1 MKRSLAFA
9 LISLTAA
16 FAPATAQTP
25 PDDDLPMS
33 RRVVTRDPSD
43 IVKCGD
49 TYWVFHTGKGIPS
62 LHSKDLL
69 KWEPGPAVF
78 SEPPAWITESVPG
91 NKGGYWAPSVRKVGD
106 KYFLYYSVSTMG
118 AMRSAIG
125 LATNPTL
132 DPASPGYKWTDH
144 GPVVESRDGGNFN
157 AIDPSVFQDDDGSL
171 WLVFGSQWSGIQLIQ
186 LDPETGK
193 RIARDSPQENLADA
207 EIIEGGFLT
216 KHDGYY
222 YLFLNWGTCCS
233 GVDSTYNIV
242 VGRSKKV
249 TGPYVDDK
257 GVGMLYGGGRPFI
270 PNKNGP
276 LIGPGHAGILEAD
289 GKTWFTCCFEG
300 NTRMEGKA
308 TLALMPLHWTEDGWP
323 VAEMK

>member
-9 LISLTAA
+9 LICLTAA

-49 TYWVFHTGKGIPS
+49 EYWVFHTGTGIPS

-69 KWEPGPAVF
+69 KWEPGPTVF
-78 SEPPAWITESVPG
+78 SEPPKWIAESVPG
-91 NKGGYWAPSVRKVGD
+91 NEGVYWAPSVRKVGD
-106 KYFLYYSVSTMG
+106 QYFLYYSVSTMG
-118 AMRSAIG
+118 AMHSAIG

-132 DPASPGYKWTDH
+132 DPHSPDYKWTDH
-144 GPVVESRDGGNFN
+144 GAVVESRDGGDFN
-157 AIDPSVFQDDDGSL
+157 AIDPAVFQDDDGSL

-186 LDPETGK
+186 LDPKTGK
-193 RIARDSPQENLADA
+193 RISPDSTQYKLADS
-207 EIIEGGFLT
+207 EIIEGGFIT

-242 VGRSKKV
+242 VGRSKSI

-257 GVGMLYGGGRPFI
+257 GVEMIHGGGRSFI

-289 GKTWFTCCFEG
+289 GKAWFTCCFEG
-300 NTRMEGKA
+300 NINMGGKA
-308 TLALMPLHWTEDGWP
+308 TLALMPLHWNKDGWP
-323 VAEMK
+323 AVEMK

>member
-1 MKRSLAFA
+1 M
-9 LISLTAA
+9 
-16 FAPATAQTP
+16 
-25 PDDDLPMS
+25 
-33 RRVVTRDPSD
+33 
-43 IVKCGD
+43 
-49 TYWVFHTGKGIPS
+49 
-62 LHSKDLL
+62 
-69 KWEPGPAVF
+69 EPGPAVF
-78 SEPPAWITESVPG
+78 SEPPKRIAESVPG

-106 KYFLYYSVSTMG
+106 TYFLYYSVSTMG

-132 DPASPGYKWTDH
+132 DPASPDYEWTDH

-186 LDPETGK
+186 LDPKTGK
-193 RIARDSPQENLADA
+193 RIAPDSPQENLADA

-242 VGRSKKV
+242 VGRSKSHRALCGRQGRRHALRRRTSV
-249 TGPYVDDK
+249 HPEQERPAHRSRSRRHSRSRRQDMVHLLLRRQHSHGREGHPRPHAAALDR
-257 GVGMLYGGGRPFI
+257 GRLAGGGDEITRSAAPR
-270 PNKNGP
+270 NA
-276 LIGPGHAGILEAD
+276 PG
-289 GKTWFTCCFEG
+289 
-300 NTRMEGKA
+300 R
-308 TLALMPLHWTEDGWP
+308 
-323 VAEMK
+323 